1 VILQNLASRS
11 ANGGMLG
18 AATND
23 GARTRVTE
31 EKAAH
36 VPLKHR
42 LKFTHDEKMVI
53 AGRVQHNERD
63 GLNGAARTNYGTD
76 NHVPIYREVPANEQ
90 DEESAP
96 LIRGRQVRARCLHTM
111 HFSRW
116 VRFGYST

>member
-1 VILQNLASRS
+1 
-11 ANGGMLG
+11 MLG

-23 GARTRVTE
+23 GARKRVTE

-36 VPLKHR
+36 VPLKQR

-63 GLNGAARTNYGTD
+63 GLNNASRANYGTD
-76 NHVPIYREVPANEQ
+76 NHVPIYREVPTNEQ

-96 LIRGRQVRARCLHTM
+96 LIRGRQVRARCLHTTRY
-111 HFSRW
+111 SRW
-116 VRFGYST
+116 IRIALRLYFVTCWRY